1 MKIARMNEAR
11 LRALQDDAMQVVLDA
26 LVTAHDHLLTQVKS
40 HPPGVRDSALHDKY
54 AQVWEA
60 LNRLDPANYPALEGE
75 L

>member
-1 MKIARMNEAR
+1 MNEAR

-26 LVTAHDHLLTQVKS
+26 LVAAHDHLLAQVKS
-40 HPPGVRDSALHDKY
+40 RPSGVRDSALHDKY

-60 LNRLDPANYPALEGE
+60 LNRLDPASYPTLEGE